1 MSGLHEGKVGTSTLA
16 VTAEVV
22 DGFAHVTGDRNP
34 IHMDDAAASASPF
47 GRRIAHGM
55 IGASLISRVV
65 GTVMPGQGTVYLT
78 QSMTFTGPVFIG
90 DEITARV
97 EAAERLAQPGR
108 WRLKTEVHKA
118 NGDLVITGDATVYFP
133 E

>member
-1 MSGLHEGKVGTSTLA
+1 
-16 VTAEVV
+16 
-22 DGFAHVTGDRNP
+22 
-34 IHMDDAAASASPF
+34 
-47 GRRIAHGM
+47 
-55 IGASLISRVV
+55 
-65 GTVMPGQGTVYLT
+65 MPGQGTVYLT